1 MLGRDRH
8 PAFGIEIDCGRAL
21 KHVNTFYLSW
31 LAEHKKLACC
41 FHLPCPLS
49 QAKFPTKRHFF
60 TQMPTLEDARIVV
73 KRFQPIET
81 GF

>member
-31 LAEHKKLACC
+31 LAEHEMMA
-41 FHLPCPLS
+41 F
-49 QAKFPTKRHFF
+49 AFIFPVR
-60 TQMPTLEDARIVV
+60 
-73 KRFQPIET
+73 
-81 GF
+81 